1 MKTKIGLREV
11 ALEAGVSLSTA
22 SHALNGTAPLTN
34 EVRDRVISCAQRLGY
49 LEKRRNKA
57 SIASLRAIVLAVTGD
72 AAPQSD
78 LNMVSWTVMNGLR
91 QECERRAI
99 RIVPSISPGNRIDA
113 SEIKRLSQMETVD
126 GIVILNDD
134 RPELIRSL
142 TNLPI
147 PAVIING
154 EDPAMLVDTVTAGNR
169 FGARQAT
176 EHLLS
181 LGHRRILHLTW
192 PGRTTIRRRLD
203 GFVDAFLTAG
213 LPAPQDMVV
222 EAASFEPE
230 EGQKAITSLL
240 AKDPSL
246 RGATAIFC
254 AADNLALGCLKALSN
269 AGIKVPDDIS
279 VMGCDDI
286 MPAEFS
292 EPPLST
298 VQLPSA
304 RLGAAALSLMEQR
317 VVASDPLRPAHRLEL
332 GCKLV
337 LRGSIAPPRA
347 DSR

>member
-34 EVRDRVISCAQRLGY
+34 EVRDRVITCAQRLGY

-57 SIASLRAIVLAVTGD
+57 SIASLRAVVVAVTGD

-91 QECERRAI
+91 QECERKAI
-99 RIVPSISPGNRIDA
+99 RIVPSISPGNKIDA
-113 SEIKRLSQMETVD
+113 NEIKRLSQMETVD

-134 RPELIRSL
+134 RPELIRSITQL
-142 TNLPI
+142 SI
-147 PAVIING
+147 PAVVING

-192 PGRTTIRRRLD
+192 PGRTTIRRRQD
-203 GFVDAFLTAG
+203 GYVDAFLAAG

-230 EGQKAITSLL
+230 EGQKAIAALL
-240 AKDPSL
+240 AKDPGL
-246 RGATAIFC
+246 KGATAIFC
-254 AADNLALGCLKALSN
+254 AADNLALGCLKALHT

-337 LRGSIAPPRA
+337 LRGSIAPPRPEK
-347 DSR
+347 

>member
-11 ALEAGVSLSTA
+11 AQEAGVSLSTA

-34 EVRDRVISCAQRLGY
+34 EVRDRVLSCAQRLGY
-49 LEKRRNKA
+49 LEKRRNKG

-78 LNMVSWTVMNGLR
+78 LNLVSWTILNGLR

-113 SEIKRLSQMETVD
+113 NEIKRLSQTEKVD

-134 RPELIRSL
+134 RPELIKSL
-142 TNLPI
+142 THLPI
-147 PAVIING
+147 PTVIING
-154 EDPAMLVDTVTAGNR
+154 EDPAMLLDTVTAGNR

-203 GFVDAFLTAG
+203 GYIDAFLTAN
-213 LPAPQDMVV
+213 LPAPTDMVV

-230 EGQKAITSLL
+230 EGEKAIKALLEKDRSL
-240 AKDPSL
+240 K
-246 RGATAIFC
+246 GATAIFC
-254 AADNLALGCLKALSN
+254 AADNLALGCLKALSD
-269 AGIKVPDDIS
+269 AGIRVPEDVS
-279 VMGCDDI
+279 VLGCDDI

-292 EPPLST
+292 VPPLST

-304 RLGAAALSLMEQR
+304 RLGAAAIGLMEQR
-317 VVASDPLRPAHRLEL
+317 VIANDALRPAHRLEL

-337 LRGSIAPPRA
+337 LRGSVAPPR
-347 DSR
+347 D

>member
-11 ALEAGVSLSTA
+11 AQEAGVSLSTA

-34 EVRDRVISCAQRLGY
+34 EVRDRVLSCAQRLGY
-49 LEKRRNKA
+49 LEKRRNKG

-78 LNMVSWTVMNGLR
+78 LNLVSWTILNGLR

-113 SEIKRLSQMETVD
+113 NEIKRLSQTEKVD

-134 RPELIRSL
+134 RPELIKSL
-142 TNLPI
+142 THLPI
-147 PAVIING
+147 PTVIING
-154 EDPAMLVDTVTAGNR
+154 EDPAMLLDTVTAGNR

-203 GFVDAFLTAG
+203 GYIDAFLAAN
-213 LPAPQDMVV
+213 LPAPTDMVV

-230 EGQKAITSLL
+230 EGEKAIKALL
-240 AKDPSL
+240 EKDRSL

-254 AADNLALGCLKALSN
+254 AADNLALGCLKALN
-269 AGIKVPDDIS
+269 DAGISVPNDIS
-279 VMGCDDI
+279 VLGCDDI

-292 EPPLST
+292 VPPLST

-304 RLGAAALSLMEQR
+304 RLGAAAIGLMEQR
-317 VVASDPLRPAHRLEL
+317 VIANDALRPAHRLEL

-337 LRGSIAPPRA
+337 LRGSVAPPR
-347 DSR
+347 D

>member
-1 MKTKIGLREV
+1 VKTKIGLREV

-34 EVRDRVISCAQRLGY
+34 EVRDRVLSCAQRLGY
-49 LEKRRNKA
+49 LEKRRNKG

-99 RIVPSISPGNRIDA
+99 RIVPSISPGSRIDA
-113 SEIKRLSQMETVD
+113 SEIKRLSQTEKVD
-126 GIVILNDD
+126 GVVILNDD
-134 RPELIRSL
+134 RPELIKSL
-142 TNLPI
+142 SNLPI
-147 PAVIING
+147 PTVIING
-154 EDPAMLVDTVTAGNR
+154 EDPAMLLDTVTAGNR

-203 GFVDAFLTAG
+203 GYIDAFLAAN
-213 LPAPQDMVV
+213 LPAPTDMVV

-230 EGQKAITSLL
+230 EGEKAIRTLL
-240 AKDPSL
+240 AKDRSL
-246 RGATAIFC
+246 KGATAIFC
-254 AADNLALGCLKALSN
+254 AADNLALGCLKALSE
-269 AGIKVPDDIS
+269 AGISVPDDIS
-279 VMGCDDI
+279 VLGCDDI

-292 EPPLST
+292 SPPLST

-304 RLGAAALSLMEQR
+304 RLGAAAIGLMEQR
-317 VVASDPLRPAHRLEL
+317 VIANDVLRPAHRLEL
-332 GCKLV
+332 GCKLI
-337 LRGSIAPPRA
+337 LRGSVAPPR
-347 DSR
+347 S

>member
-34 EVRDRVISCAQRLGY
+34 EVRDRVIACAQRLGY

-113 SEIKRLSQMETVD
+113 SEIKRLTQTETVD

-134 RPELIRSL
+134 RPELIRSI
-142 TNLPI
+142 THLPI
-147 PAVIING
+147 PTVIING

-203 GFVDAFLTAG
+203 GYIDAFLAVN
-213 LPAPQDMVV
+213 LPVPIDMIV

-230 EGQKAITSLL
+230 EGEKAIKALMV
-240 AKDPSL
+240 KDPTL
-246 RGATAIFC
+246 KGATAIFC
-254 AADNLALGCLKALSN
+254 AADNLALGCLKALRD
-269 AGIKVPDDIS
+269 AGISVPGDLS

-292 EPPLST
+292 TPPLST

-304 RLGAAALSLMEQR
+304 RLGAAAISLMEQR

-332 GCKLV
+332 GCKLI
-337 LRGSIAPPRA
+337 LRGSIAPPRQS
-347 DSR
+347 D

>member
-1 MKTKIGLREV
+1 VKTKIGLREV

-34 EVRDRVISCAQRLGY
+34 EVRDRVLSCAQRLGY

-78 LNMVSWTVMNGLR
+78 LNMVSWTILNGLR

-113 SEIKRLSQMETVD
+113 NEIKRLSQTEKVD

-134 RPELIRSL
+134 RPELIRNL
-142 TNLPI
+142 THLPI

-154 EDPAMLVDTVTAGNR
+154 EDPAMLLDTVTAGNR

-203 GFVDAFLTAG
+203 GYIDAFLAAN
-213 LPAPQDMVV
+213 LPAPTDMVV

-230 EGQKAITSLL
+230 EGEKAIRALL
-240 AKDPSL
+240 AKDRSL
-246 RGATAIFC
+246 KGATAIFC
-254 AADNLALGCLKALSN
+254 AADNLALGCLKALSE
-269 AGIKVPDDIS
+269 AGIRVPDDIS
-279 VMGCDDI
+279 VLGCDDI

-292 EPPLST
+292 SPPLST

-304 RLGAAALSLMEQR
+304 RLGAAAIGLMEQR
-317 VVASDPLRPAHRLEL
+317 VIAHDALRPAHRLEL

-337 LRGSIAPPRA
+337 LRGSVASPRV
-347 DSR
+347 

>member
-11 ALEAGVSLSTA
+11 AQEAGVSLSTA

-34 EVRDRVISCAQRLGY
+34 EVRDRVLSCAQRLGY

-78 LNMVSWTVMNGLR
+78 LNMVSWTILNGLR

-113 SEIKRLSQMETVD
+113 NEIKRLSQTEKVD

-134 RPELIRSL
+134 RPELIKSL
-142 TNLPI
+142 AHLPI
-147 PAVIING
+147 PTVIING
-154 EDPAMLVDTVTAGNR
+154 EDPAMLLDTVTAGNR

-192 PGRTTIRRRLD
+192 PGRTTIRRRQD
-203 GFVDAFLTAG
+203 GYMDAFLAAN
-213 LPAPQDMVV
+213 LPAPTDMVV

-230 EGQKAITSLL
+230 EGEKAIKALL
-240 AKDPSL
+240 EKDHTL
-246 RGATAIFC
+246 KGATAIFC
-254 AADNLALGCLKALSN
+254 AADNLALGCLKALSD
-269 AGIKVPDDIS
+269 AGIRVPDDIS
-279 VMGCDDI
+279 VLGCDDI

-292 EPPLST
+292 VPPLST

-304 RLGAAALSLMEQR
+304 RLGAAAIGLMEQR
-317 VVASDPLRPAHRLEL
+317 VIANDILRPAHRLEL

-337 LRGSIAPPRA
+337 LRGSVAPPRA
-347 DSR
+347 

>member
-11 ALEAGVSLSTA
+11 AQEAGVSLSTA

-57 SIASLRAIVLAVTGD
+57 SIASLRAIIVAVTGD

-99 RIVPSISPGNRIDA
+99 RIVPSISQGKSIDA
-113 SEIKRLSQMETVD
+113 SEIKRLSQAENVD
-126 GIVILNDD
+126 GIIILNDD
-134 RPELIRSL
+134 RSELIRSL
-142 TNLPI
+142 SQLPI
-147 PAVIING
+147 PTVIMNG
-154 EDPAMLVDTVTAGNR
+154 EDPAMLLDTVTAGNR

-176 EHLLS
+176 EYLLS

-192 PGRTTIRRRLD
+192 PGRTTIRRRFD
-203 GFVDAFLTAG
+203 GYVDAFLAADRQVPT
-213 LPAPQDMVV
+213 DMVV

-230 EGQKAITSLL
+230 EGEKAIRTLL
-240 AKDPSL
+240 AKDSSL
-246 RGATAIFC
+246 KGATAIFC
-254 AADNLALGCLKALSN
+254 AADNLALGCLKALRE
-269 AGIKVPDDIS
+269 AGIRVPDDIS

-292 EPPLST
+292 SPPLST
-298 VQLPSA
+298 VQLPTA
-304 RLGAAALSLMEQR
+304 RLGTAALSLMEQR
-317 VVASDPLRPAHRLEL
+317 VIANDPLRPAHRLEL

-337 LRGSIAPPRA
+337 LRGSVAPPRQ
-347 DSR
+347 